1 MIAKGA
7 ITVMKQKQISN
18 IPLTKRELDIM
29 NILWDSEAPKTA
41 AMIIKAQ
48 PELTMN
54 TVQSVLRKLLKNK
67 FIKVADIV
75 YSGTVLS
82 RSYAPTI
89 SREDYILNKMTTEY
103 QSLNKKISKTSII
116 SAFLE
121 TEDDPEKIKQ
131 DITELKQLLDDY
143 TKHHS

>member
-1 MIAKGA
+1 
-7 ITVMKQKQISN
+7 MKQKQISN

>member
-1 MIAKGA
+1 
-7 ITVMKQKQISN
+7 MKQKQISN

-82 RSYAPTI
+82 RSYAPAI

-131 DITELKQLLDDY
+131 DITELKQLLDNY

>member
-54 TVQSVLRKLLKNK
+54 TVQSVLRKLLKNN

>member
-1 MIAKGA
+1 
-7 ITVMKQKQISN
+7 MKQKQISN
-18 IPLTKRELDIM
+18 ISLTKRELDIM

-54 TVQSVLRKLLKNK
+54 TVQSVLRKLLKNN

-131 DITELKQLLDDY
+131 DITELKQLLNDY
-143 TKHHS
+143 TKHYS